1 MECTVMILWCSLI
14 MGMKVVLLRTFVHS
28 TDKRLDNH
36 KRSHYQSQP
45 FVDSD

>member
-14 MGMKVVLLRTFVHS
+14 MGMKVVLLLSHS
-28 TDKRLDNH
+28 TDKHLDNLNG
-36 KRSHYQSQP
+36 SHYQSQP